1 MTKVLQIVALLAAL
15 ALPAFC
21 QSNRLSPDDQHEFD
35 KAYTKW
41 VNDTRKNDRDDI
53 AKDVRKMQ
61 EIMVRNNIPA
71 NVPFDQIA
79 STGNGYQ
86 GRSYQGQLSAQDQK
100 EFDKYYTKWVNDT
113 RKNDRD
119 DVERDMRR
127 MREIMVHNN
136 IPADVPFDQVA
147 STGYGQPRYDNDAGR
162 YNNGAA
168 PYAQNGR
175 YESRL
180 APEDQRDFDRYYA
193 QWVDDSRR
201 NDRDDADR
209 DVRHMQDIMAR
220 NNIPTDVP
228 YEQIA
233 TPGGYQN
240 NGYSNNPNGYG
251 NNNNDSRDGYGYS
264 QTRLSAD
271 DQREFDKA
279 YAKWVNDSRKN
290 DRDDL
295 EKDTRK
301 MQDIMARYNIPS
313 NVPYDQIASQNGGY
327 QH

>member
-1 MTKVLQIVALLAAL
+1 MTRVLQIVALLAAL

-21 QSNRLSPDDQHEFD
+21 QSSRLSPDDQHEFD

-61 EIMVRNNIPA
+61 EIMARNNIPA

-86 GRSYQGQLSAQDQK
+86 GRSYQGQLSGQDQK

-119 DVERDMRR
+119 DVERDVRR
-127 MREIMVHNN
+127 MREIMVHNS

-147 STGYGQPRYDNDAGR
+147 STGYGPNRYDNDR
-162 YNNGAA
+162 YNNDRYNNNPA

-180 APEDQRDFDRYYA
+180 APEDQRDFDRYYG

-220 NNIPTDVP
+220 NNIPPDVP
-228 YEQIA
+228 FDQLA

-240 NGYSNNPNGYG
+240 NSYNNGNDYSRGGYASGH
-251 NNNNDSRDGYGYS
+251 
-264 QTRLSAD
+264 TRLSAD

-279 YAKWVNDSRKN
+279 YTKWVNDSRKN

-313 NVPYDQIASQNGGY
+313 NVPYDQIASQNAGY

>member
-1 MTKVLQIVALLAAL
+1 MTRVLQIVALLAAL

-21 QSNRLSPDDQHEFD
+21 QSSRLSPDDQHEFD

-61 EIMVRNNIPA
+61 EIMGRNNIPA

-79 STGNGYQ
+79 STGNAYQ

-119 DVERDMRR
+119 DVERDVRR
-127 MREIMVHNN
+127 MREIMVHNS

-147 STGYGQPRYDNDAGR
+147 STGYGPNRYDNDR
-162 YNNGAA
+162 YNNYNNNQAH
-168 PYAQNGR
+168 YAQNGR

-180 APEDQRDFDRYYA
+180 APEDQRDFDRYYG

-220 NNIPTDVP
+220 NNIPPDVP
-228 YEQIA
+228 FDQLA

-240 NGYSNNPNGYG
+240 NSYNNTNDYSRGGYASG
-251 NNNNDSRDGYGYS
+251 

-279 YAKWVNDSRKN
+279 YTKWVNDSRKN

-313 NVPYDQIASQNGGY
+313 NVPYDQIASQNAGY